1 MRVLL
6 VDDHRLLLE
15 GLQNLLTAHGIQ
27 IVGTAGDGLEA
38 IAQARAHK
46 PDLIL
51 MDIRM
56 PRCDGLTATRMIKAE
71 EPRTRIV
78 MLTTSAEDEDLFEA
92 IKSGASG
99 YLLKNMTGPAFI
111 EALEGL
117 EQGVPPFSP
126 GLANKILTE
135 FARQAPSAGSTGAH
149 ATEAAEATPGAAGL
163 TERQLQVVELVGQGM
178 PYKEVGARL
187 GLSERTVRYHMAEVM
202 EQLHLRNRSQV
213 VAFAARAGLSPGKP

>member
-1 MRVLL
+1 MRELL
-6 VDDHRLLLE
+6 VDDHKLLLE
-15 GLQNLLTAHGIQ
+15 GLRKLLVARGIQ
-27 IVGTAGDGLEA
+27 VVGTAGDGLEA
-38 IAQARAHK
+38 IAQARALK

-99 YLLKNMTGPAFI
+99 YLLKNMTGPAFV

-126 GLANKILTE
+126 GLANKILAE
-135 FARQAPSAGSTGAH
+135 FARQAPSAGS
-149 ATEAAEATPGAAGL
+149 
-163 TERQLQVVELVGQGM
+163 
-178 PYKEVGARL
+178 
-187 GLSERTVRYHMAEVM
+187 
-202 EQLHLRNRSQV
+202 
-213 VAFAARAGLSPGKP
+213 